1 MKTILLIHGWNYD
14 NYHNRTQN
22 KNAWENRKEF
32 IEELKKYYNVI
43 YPNLPG
49 FGIAEEPKEK
59 EWTLNNYA
67 NYINEYIKN
76 NNLNIDY
83 ILGYSFGG
91 AVAIRYKTLYNK
103 NSKLILISPAI
114 IRNQS
119 KTKKFIKTPK
129 SLENIRKIIRNLYT
143 IYIVKT
149 PEMKYGTSFLRNT
162 YQIIVRDELIGE
174 LEEFNSNDYLII
186 YGEKDNMVDPNRM
199 INESNQKIKKKIKVI
214 QNGGHD
220 IANTHTK
227 ELINIISNNC
237 K

>member
-14 NYHNRTQN
+14 NYHNRNQN

-32 IEELKKYYNVI
+32 IEELKKYYNVV

-129 SLENIRKIIRNLYT
+129 SLENIRKIIRNFYT

-162 YQIIVRDELIGE
+162 YQIIVREELISE
-174 LEEFNSNDYLII
+174 LEKFNSNDYLII

-214 QNGGHD
+214 HNGDHD

-227 ELINIISNNC
+227 ELISIISNNC

>member
-91 AVAIRYKTLYNK
+91 AVAIRYKTLYNR